1 VKKIDKNFKG
11 IINLYKPVGPS
22 SFAMVRKLRNVLD
35 EKKIGHA
42 GTLDPLA
49 SGVLVVAVGKEFT
62 KKISEIQKLKK
73 TYSATFY
80 LGKISTTDDEE
91 GSKEDAE
98 VSGKPDIDKVNKCL
112 ESFLGKQLQVPPR
125 YSAKK
130 ISGKRAYALA
140 RQGKEFNLKP
150 KLINIY
156 KIDIVEYSWPF
167 LKIEVCCSTGTYI
180 RSLARD
186 IGECLGTGAY
196 LKSLIRVAVGKYKID
211 DSIKI
216 N

>member
-1 VKKIDKNFKG
+1 MKKIDKNFKG

-130 ISGKRAYALA
+130 ISGKRAYVLA
-140 RQGKEFNLKP
+140 RQEKEFDLKS

-156 KIDIVEYSWPF
+156 KIDIVEYSWLF
-167 LKIEVCCSTGTYI
+167 
-180 RSLARD
+180 
-186 IGECLGTGAY
+186 
-196 LKSLIRVAVGKYKID
+196 
-211 DSIKI
+211 
-216 N
+216 